1 MKLKLCF
8 SALCAAAVILLASPA
23 AYADSYDL
31 SLGSISIDSTASG
44 RPSCRTAKPP

>member
-8 SALCAAAVILLASPA
+8 SALCAAAVVLLASPA

-31 SLGSISIDSTASG
+31 SLDTPSG
-44 RPSCRTAKPP
+44 VLK